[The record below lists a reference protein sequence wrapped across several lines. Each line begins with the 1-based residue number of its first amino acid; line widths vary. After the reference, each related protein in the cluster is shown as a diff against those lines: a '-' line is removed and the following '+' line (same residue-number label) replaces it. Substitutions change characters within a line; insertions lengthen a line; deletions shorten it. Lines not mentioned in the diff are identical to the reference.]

1 MNRFA
6 TVADL
11 LSYLSDYKT
20 YYYRWIALDALLTT
34 TKSPTFS
41 DEPHG
46 SSQPLESRIL
56 QQIEDKEELEK
67 AMSEIKSD
75 IIRLKDVSYKSYT
88 IMIEKFV
95 YFKTLEEISL
105 MMHYSLDHMK
115 HDLYP
120 KAQLDLFRIL
130 NEERENDSRTD

>member
-20 YYYRWIALDALLTT
+20 YYYRWIALDAQFTSIRSPKLDDMPSSGFVEADAKMNQIIQDKADLEESM
-34 TKSPTFS
+34 KSVR
-41 DEPHG
+41 E
-46 SSQPLESRIL
+46 
-56 QQIEDKEELEK
+56 
-67 AMSEIKSD
+67 D

-115 HDLYP
+115 HELYP
-120 KAQLDLFRIL
+120 KAKLDLFRIL
-130 NEERENDSRTD
+130 NEDHTQSHPDK